1 MRVIWLD
8 TAAAQLEC
16 VYNFLAQDSPKSTA
30 DMYNTIIEETDKLA
44 AFPEMAPV
52 EASLADAPYSYR
64 ALVVKRSYKVI
75 YRFDQKKEEIIV
87 VALWDCRQDPE
98 ILKKKTKR
106 K

>member
-1 MRVIWLD
+1 MC
-8 TAAAQLEC
+8 AARPEGNRKRLSD
-16 VYNFLAQDSPKSTA
+16 LSLTG
-30 DMYNTIIEETDKLA
+30 TDKLA
-44 AFPEMAPV
+44 ASPEMTPV

-64 ALVVKRSYKVI
+64 ALVVERSYKVI

>member
-1 MRVIWLD
+1 MC
-8 TAAAQLEC
+8 AARPEGNRKRLSG
-16 VYNFLAQDSPKSTA
+16 FSLTG
-30 DMYNTIIEETDKLA
+30 TDKLA

-87 VALWDCRQDPE
+87 VALWDCR
-98 ILKKKTKR
+98 
-106 K
+106 